1 MRPRRWTTPA
11 QVLEE
16 LEDDP
21 EVQLLVET
29 IFSTSNGFTLARLAA
44 TGVAGTFLDRPSS
57 LAGSRSLRAPA
68 RRPTSHGTCR
78 AGVSQIRYPHSG
90 ATSGSPAVRR
100 ILVTSGHQL
109 TAASLVESQVNSQIE
124 QARIGVNSA
133 QTRLAEVKN
142 GSRRQDIAQEG
153 AVHGETGPSQ
163 PPRSLR
169 TDRMEALSDGVFGFA
184 MTLLVVDI
192 VVRPPGTPLH
202 QMLRAWPSL
211 VAYVLSFLTIG
222 AAWMAHT
229 ALTDRFERTGS
240 IFLRLNLL
248 TLLVVVFL
256 PFPTGLVA
264 DALRSH
270 VGEREAVTLYGLT
283 LLAIRVMGF
292 ALVVYARHENLYPRH
307 GGDEELR

>member
-1 MRPRRWTTPA
+1 M
-11 QVLEE
+11 
-16 LEDDP
+16 
-21 EVQLLVET
+21 
-29 IFSTSNGFTLARLAA
+29 
-44 TGVAGTFLDRPSS
+44 
-57 LAGSRSLRAPA
+57 
-68 RRPTSHGTCR
+68 
-78 AGVSQIRYPHSG
+78 
-90 ATSGSPAVRR
+90 
-100 ILVTSGHQL
+100 
-109 TAASLVESQVNSQIE
+109 
-124 QARIGVNSA
+124 
-133 QTRLAEVKN
+133 
-142 GSRRQDIAQEG
+142 
-153 AVHGETGPSQ
+153 HGETGPSQ

-256 PFPTGLVA
+256 PFPPGLVA

-307 GGDEELR
+307 GGDEELRRAQQSPLPVVIGYVVAILVGLAWPTVAVVMYFGITMVLVVPFRTVARVVFGHG